1 MKAPTKYGAYGR
13 YAEVYGVESEARP
26 GLVYTVA
33 RTADDRWSCGCPR
46 WTRNASRPECKHI
59 TFVKRWR
66 IQPNTQIDLAPVA
79 PMPEKVKKQLSTF
92 SAIEL

>member
-13 YAEVYGVESEARP
+13 YAEVYGVESESRP

-46 WTRNASRPECKHI
+46 WTRNASRPVCKHI
-59 TFVKRWR
+59 RFVQAWR
-66 IQPNTQIDLAPVA
+66 SQGNTQIDLAPVV